1 MARMKSCLHCNTVFS
16 PRHAEQQFCCNGCE
30 YVHHII
36 QDQGLEQFYKLKQGL
51 ATMPVQSRPFEEHDW
66 PWLPEQIAKAEAHS
80 QQHSQGEAHLDVSL
94 DGISCVG
101 CVWLIETLFAKH
113 PGAIRAAAH
122 PAQGLLHLEWV
133 PGRCDIAPFFKEI
146 AKFGY
151 VAVPRDAAKGTSEQQ
166 KIIIRVGLCGA
177 FMLNAMAFSLPVY
190 LDMPADFAY
199 AEIFRL
205 IAFLSATFAMLVG
218 GTWFIKKAWSALRIG
233 VIHIDLPIALGLLLA
248 YIGSIIG
255 LLCKVEGLMYFDFV
269 ATFVF
274 LMLVGR
280 ALQSSA
286 VEKNR
291 HRLVRQQPV
300 AKDYESADTTSAAR
314 IPLETITD
322 GALYYQQPGQAS
334 PVASVIQSQNASFS
348 LEWINGEAAPVAF
361 PPGSRLPAG
370 AILLS
375 RIPVALRASE
385 AWTDSLLARLTAPQ
399 QLLRGHAFLDKLLRR
414 WLMVIFA
421 IGIAG
426 FFWHYAHQNWVTG
439 LQVMIS
445 VFVVSCPCALGVA
458 IPLADELAA
467 SKLGKLGVFLRN
479 NTFWSRIRR
488 VKHIIFD
495 KTGTLTIERPI
506 LMAENRVAILA
517 DNAALA
523 LARLTQGS
531 LHPIS
536 RSLLEHLGHRGQKLL
551 ETAVAVEVIEH
562 PGLGVEFHDQNHH
575 WSLGRAG
582 WQGSAD
588 ESPEQ
593 DGLTELRCDNQLVT
607 RFPFAD
613 SLRPAATQ
621 VLPRL
626 AASHLQLHI
635 LSGDQPEK
643 VHEVAKLLSIPLPQ
657 ARGGLLPEQKADAV
671 RAIDQQNTLYLGD
684 GANDSLAFDAA
695 YVTGTPVTD
704 RSLLESKSDFYTLG
718 SGLSFL
724 PSLFSIA
731 NQRAK
736 AVRHAF
742 LFAVLYNLTVVVLSL
757 IGVMNPLLAAIVM
770 PISSVISLV
779 LVALALRQPRIA
791 KTQKINASNALFSQ
805 PQTILSQKY

>member
-1 MARMKSCLHCNTVFS
+1 LTPEAVARQIDAESLGDTSAWEWPQHAQPAARSKGVSFS
-16 PRHAEQQFCCNGCE
+16 PAPPAVVAATLDSEAAE
-30 YVHHII
+30 
-36 QDQGLEQFYKLKQGL
+36 
-51 ATMPVQSRPFEEHDW
+51 
-66 PWLPEQIAKAEAHS
+66 
-80 QQHSQGEAHLDVSL
+80 
-94 DGISCVG
+94 
-101 CVWLIETLFAKH
+101 
-113 PGAIRAAAH
+113 
-122 PAQGLLHLEWV
+122 
-133 PGRCDIAPFFKEI
+133 
-146 AKFGY
+146 
-151 VAVPRDAAKGTSEQQ
+151 
-166 KIIIRVGLCGA
+166 
-177 FMLNAMAFSLPVY
+177 
-190 LDMPADFAY
+190 
-199 AEIFRL
+199 
-205 IAFLSATFAMLVG
+205 
-218 GTWFIKKAWSALRIG
+218 
-233 VIHIDLPIALGLLLA
+233 
-248 YIGSIIG
+248 
-255 LLCKVEGLMYFDFV
+255 
-269 ATFVF
+269 
-274 LMLVGR
+274 
-280 ALQSSA
+280 
-286 VEKNR
+286 
-291 HRLVRQQPV
+291 
-300 AKDYESADTTSAAR
+300 
-314 IPLETITD
+314 
-322 GALYYQQPGQAS
+322 
-334 PVASVIQSQNASFS
+334 FS
-348 LEWINGEAAPVAF
+348 LEWINGEADPHTFSAGRIV
-361 PPGSRLPAG
+361 PAG
-370 AILLS
+370 AIHLGSAPVIVKAEEAWADSLLS
-375 RIPVALRASE
+375 RLTGSDRAAARVPALE
-385 AWTDSLLARLTAPQ
+385 
-399 QLLRGHAFLDKLLRR
+399 KLLRHY
-414 WLMVIFA
+414 LAA
-421 IGIAG
+421 IVLIGVAG
-426 FFWHYAHQNWVTG
+426 FVFWLRMDGFAPA

-467 SKLGKLGVFLRN
+467 SKLAKLGVFLRN

-506 LMAENRVAILA
+506 LMAEHRVASLT

-551 ETAVAVEVIEH
+551 ETASPVEVIEH
-562 PGLGVEFHDQNHH
+562 PGLGVEFHEQNHH

-593 DGLTELRCDNQLVT
+593 DGLTELRCDNQLIT

-621 VLPRL
+621 VLPQL
-626 AASHLQLHI
+626 AQSHLQLHI

-643 VHEVAKLLSIPLPQ
+643 VHEVAKLLNIPLPQ

-671 RAIDQQNTLYLGD
+671 RAIDQQNTLSLGD

-742 LFAVLYNLTVVVLSL
+742 LFAVIYNLTVVALSL
-757 IGVMNPLLAAIVM
+757 IGLMNPLLAAIVM

-779 LVALALRQPRIA
+779 LVALALRQPRNA
-791 KTQKINASNALFSQ
+791 KTTTNSASETTRQALFSQ